1 MNKAYCKKIISRM
14 RALTLAVVV
23 AFGLLVGGTDPKA
36 QTPVPATMPY
46 AAGELLVKY
55 KTAYQGI
62 ASDSYNRRWGISTLK
77 VLKIQGLHRVK
88 LPDGMTVHDALDL
101 FRQDPQVAFAEPNYY
116 RHIRATP
123 NDTNYASLWGLPKIN
138 APGGWD
144 VSTDC
149 SSALVAMIDTGV
161 DYTHPDLAA
170 NIWTNAGEI
179 AANGIDDDA
188 NGKIDDINGW
198 DFVYDDNNPMDGHG
212 HGTHVAGIIGA
223 VGNNAR
229 GVTGICWD
237 AKIMILR
244 AFDASGSAT
253 VADTIE
259 AMDYARQNGAK
270 VINASYSD
278 AQFSQA
284 EHDAI
289 AQLNNAGI
297 LFIAAA
303 GNETTNNDLTPSY
316 PANYDLPNIIAVAAT
331 DSSDVLASYS
341 NFGRSTVDV
350 AAPGNSVYSTYMS
363 DVAALTVQDFESG
376 TAGWTLDAPFGRASN
391 GYFSSW
397 SLADS
402 PAGNYADNV
411 NVSAVAPGF
420 SMSGRSGGYIEFYLR
435 GNILDDGDLLFMETA
450 LNLGGPWTAQ
460 PVWLYDTTGE
470 YYFPSG
476 IAGGSPDWSYAQVY
490 LNDPELV
497 PNLYFRF
504 RLSTNASGVADGVY
518 IDDVS
523 VQALTPGSDD
533 YISASGTSMATPYV
547 SGLAALIWSLNP
559 GLTTAQLKGRIMD
572 CVDRVSSLSGYIRTA
587 GRINVNNSMRNIP
600 APPSSFG
607 AIGVSGSRI
616 DLSWDDNFSNAISV
630 KIERREAGSSTF
642 AEIVT
647 VSPGVTAYQDTSAQ
661 ASKTYYYRARASNSD
676 NPSIYTSEVSAVA
689 AAPSSGGG
697 GGGGGGCF
705 IMTLLGD

>member
-1 MNKAYCKKIISRM
+1 MHKAYRKKIISRM
-14 RALTLAVVV
+14 WVLTGALVV
-23 AFGLLVGGTDPKA
+23 AFGFLVGGTDTKA
-36 QTPVPATMPY
+36 QTPAPATTPY

-55 KTAYQGI
+55 KTAFQGL
-62 ASDSYNRRWGISTLK
+62 ASDSYSRRWGILTLK
-77 VLKIQGLHRVK
+77 VLRFEGVHRVK
-88 LPDGMTVHDALDL
+88 LPDGMAVHDALDL
-101 FRQDPQVAFAEPNYY
+101 FRQDPQVEFAEPNYY

-149 SSALVAMIDTGV
+149 GSAVVAVIDTGV

-170 NIWTNAGEI
+170 NIWTNTDEI

-188 NGKIDDINGW
+188 NGKIDDTRGW
-198 DFVYDDNNPMDGHG
+198 DFAYDDNNPMDGNG

-229 GVTGICWD
+229 GVTGICWN

-244 AFDASGSAT
+244 VFDASGSAT

-278 AQFSQA
+278 AQFSQT

-289 AQLNNAGI
+289 ALLNSAGI
-297 LFIAAA
+297 LFITAA
-303 GNETTNNDLTPSY
+303 GNETTNNDQTPSY

-331 DSSDVLASYS
+331 DSSDQLASYS

-350 AAPGNSVYSTYMS
+350 AAPGSFVNSTYMS
-363 DVAALTVQDFESG
+363 GAAALTVQDFESG
-376 TAGWTLDAPFGRASN
+376 TAGWSLNSPFGRAN
-391 GYFSSW
+391 AGYNSAW

-420 SMSGRSGGYIEFYLR
+420 SMAGRSGGYIEFYLR
-435 GNILDDGDLLFMETA
+435 GDILNDGDVLLVETA
-450 LNLGGPWTAQ
+450 SNSGGPWTPQ
-460 PVWLYDTTGE
+460 PVWLDGPTGWLF
-470 YYFPSG
+470 FPDG
-476 IAGGSPDWSYAQVY
+476 VAGGSPDWSYAQVY
-490 LNDPELV
+490 LNDPEIV

-504 RLSTNASGVADGVY
+504 RLSTNASGVADGIY

-523 VQALTPGSDD
+523 VQALTPGNDD
-533 YISASGTSMATPYV
+533 YIIASGTSMSTPYV
-547 SGLAALIWSLNP
+547 SGLAALIWNSNP
-559 GLTTAQLKGRIMD
+559 GLSAAQLKGRIMD

-600 APPSSFG
+600 APPSSFS

-647 VSPGVTAYQDTSAQ
+647 VSPGVTTYQDTSAQ

-689 AAPSSGGG
+689 AAPSSGSG

>member
-1 MNKAYCKKIISRM
+1 MDKAYCKEIISRM
-14 RALTLAVVV
+14 WVLTAALVV
-23 AFGLLVGGTDPKA
+23 AFGLLVGGTDTKA
-36 QTPVPATMPY
+36 QTPAPATTPY

-55 KTAYQGI
+55 KTAFQGL
-62 ASDSYNRRWGISTLK
+62 ASDSYSRRWGISTLK

-101 FRQDPQVAFAEPNYY
+101 FRQDPQVEFAEPNYY

-123 NDTNYASLWGLPKIN
+123 NDTNYSSLWGLPKIN

-149 SSALVAMIDTGV
+149 GSAVVAVIDTGV

-170 NIWTNAGEI
+170 NIWTNTDEI

-188 NGKIDDINGW
+188 NGKIDDTRGW
-198 DFVYDDNNPMDGHG
+198 DFVYDDNNPMDGNG

-229 GVTGICWD
+229 GVTGICWN

-270 VINASYSD
+270 VINASYTD
-278 AQFSQA
+278 AQFSKA

-289 AQLNNAGI
+289 ALLNSAGI

-303 GNETTNNDLTPSY
+303 GNETTDNDQTPSY
-316 PANYDLPNIIAVAAT
+316 PATYDLPNIIAVAAT
-331 DSSDVLASYS
+331 DSSDRLASFS
-341 NFGRSTVDV
+341 NFGRITVDV
-350 AAPGNSVYSTYMS
+350 AAPGSFVNSTYMS
-363 DVAALTVQDFESG
+363 EAAALTVQDFESG
-376 TAGWTLDAPFGRASN
+376 TAGWSLNSPFGRANSGHN
-391 GYFSSW
+391 SAW

-420 SMSGRSGGYIEFYLR
+420 SMAGRSGGYIEFYLR
-435 GNILDDGDLLFMETA
+435 GDILNDGDVLLVETA
-450 LNLGGPWTAQ
+450 SNSGGPWIPQ
-460 PVWLYDTTGE
+460 PVWLDGPTGWLF
-470 YYFPSG
+470 FPDG
-476 IAGGSPDWSYAQVY
+476 VAGGSPDWSYAQVY
-490 LNDPELV
+490 LNDPEIV

-504 RLSTNASGVADGVY
+504 RLSTNASGVADGIY

-533 YISASGTSMATPYV
+533 YIIASGTSMSTPYV
-547 SGLAALIWSLNP
+547 SGLAALIWSSNP
-559 GLTTAQLKGRIMD
+559 GLSAAQLKGRIMD
-572 CVDRVSSLSGYIRTA
+572 CVDRVSSLSGYIGTA

-600 APPSSFG
+600 APPSSFS
-607 AIGVSGSRI
+607 ATGVSGSRI

-647 VSPGVTAYQDTSAQ
+647 VSPGVATYQDTSTQ

-676 NPSIYTSEVSAVA
+676 NPSIYTSEVSGVA